1 VEGSEGDGEGGGCE
15 GGGHREG
22 YLCRSIGIKLRDWE
36 ACWRVLQWSHFKHGR
51 YGVAVMVGLIPG
63 INPWRVATITHSK

>member
-36 ACWRVLQWSHFKHGR
+36 ACWRVLQWSRFKHGR
-51 YGVAVMVGLIPG
+51 YGVVMM
-63 INPWRVATITHSK
+63 